1 MKKRILIAALAVCM
15 LFSFAGCTQSKISDS
30 ESEKTNQQMSSSVS
44 ETENSNSD
52 SAYSHYIEIDEEMSQ
67 EDIEILQ
74 SIQPQIHG
82 EGAGMTPTTDTPYKS
97 EQLSALH
104 EGMTYDDF
112 CSILGDNG
120 RDGNY
125 TYDIVYSPIDV
136 TWVDSNGTI
145 LLTSFENG
153 VCTYLDII
161 DRSVE

>member
-1 MKKRILIAALAVCM
+1 MKKRILVTTLAACVL
-15 LFSFAGCTQSKISDS
+15 LSFAGCAQSQTPDS
-30 ESEKTNQQMSSSVS
+30 GSEKTNQQTISSVS
-44 ETENSNSD
+44 ETENND
-52 SAYSHYIEIDEEMSQ
+52 SAYSHYIEIDEDMSA
-67 EDIEILQ
+67 EDVEILQ
-74 SIQPQIHG
+74 SIQPQMRG

-97 EQLSALH
+97 EQLSGLQ

-125 TYDIVYSPIDV
+125 TYDIAYSPIDV
-136 TWVDSNGTI
+136 NWVDSNGTI
-145 LLTSFENG
+145 LFTGFENG